1 MFNWFNGS
9 SRQDEDA
16 ERNQLMELSEKEL
29 MVEIIIK
36 LETISQKCD
45 VIGRKIFIWSN
56 YKLIR
61 GNQRKS
67 QLKNLKRRFSK
78 AENRRHFA

>member
-1 MFNWFNGS
+1 MFNWFNSS

-16 ERNQLMELSEKEL
+16 ERNQLMGLSEKDL

-45 VIGRKIFIWSN
+45 EIGRKIVIWSN
-56 YKLIR
+56 
-61 GNQRKS
+61 
-67 QLKNLKRRFSK
+67 
-78 AENRRHFA
+78 

>member
-1 MFNWFNGS
+1 MFNWFNNS

-16 ERNQLMELSEKEL
+16 DSNQLMQLSEKEL

-45 VIGRKIFIWSN
+45 EIGRKIVIWSN
-56 YKLIR
+56 
-61 GNQRKS
+61 
-67 QLKNLKRRFSK
+67 
-78 AENRRHFA
+78 

>member
-1 MFNWFNGS
+1 MFNWFNSS
-9 SRQDEDA
+9 SRKDEDA

-45 VIGRKIFIWSN
+45 EIGRKIVIWSN
-56 YKLIR
+56 
-61 GNQRKS
+61 
-67 QLKNLKRRFSK
+67 
-78 AENRRHFA
+78 

>member
-1 MFNWFNGS
+1 MINWFNSS

-16 ERNQLMELSEKEL
+16 ERNRLMGLSEKEL

-45 VIGRKIFIWSN
+45 EIGRKIVIWSN
-56 YKLIR
+56 
-61 GNQRKS
+61 
-67 QLKNLKRRFSK
+67 
-78 AENRRHFA
+78 